1 MLEKDPGAYSEE
13 TNKGRKEKLSREGDE
28 IKFVD
33 LRFDRRYVAWF
44 WVGGTTPHSLKFLEI
59 GVEKGRS

>member
-1 MLEKDPGAYSEE
+1 MLEKDHGAYSEE
-13 TNKGRKEKLSREGDE
+13 TNKGRKKKLSREGDE

-44 WVGGTTPHSLKFLEI
+44 WVGG
-59 GVEKGRS
+59 GR